1 MLTMILQ
8 TIAAGVGTIAFC
20 VLFRVPQKYFLNC
33 GWVGMVQWVVYLF
46 INYLTQNSTAAV
58 FCAALTII
66 SMSRYYAVKKK
77 CPLTIFLVTG
87 IFPLVPGAGI
97 YRTVYY
103 VSTELYTLALREGLT
118 ALKAAF
124 AIAIAIAIGLRIPTK
139 VFLMLNKEKKPV

>member
-1 MLTMILQ
+1 MLRMILQ
-8 TIAAGVGTIAFC
+8 TIAAGVGTVAFC

-33 GWVGMVQWVVYLF
+33 GWIGMVQWVVYLLV
-46 INYLTQNSTAAV
+46 NHVSGSSMSAV
-58 FCAALTII
+58 FCAALTIV

-103 VSTELYTLALREGLT
+103 ASTALYTLAVREGFT

-124 AIAIAIAIGLRIPTK
+124 AIAIAIAIGMRIPTK
-139 VFLMLNKEKKPV
+139 LFLRLSGQE